1 MELGFANIPACARL
15 ALMMRVMNWA
25 LPGLAAVLILLVI
38 RRWFADGTLDIAS
51 LVIAIAAIALMILTR
66 IQDKSL

>member
-1 MELGFANIPACARL
+1 
-15 ALMMRVMNWA
+15 MMRVMNWA

-38 RRWFADGTLDIAS
+38 RRWLADGTLDIAS

-66 IQDKSL
+66 IQDKSP